1 MAANHLNTRDAAER
15 LSVTP
20 DQIVALIR
28 SGRLPAVNVGVGRKP
43 RWRISEDDL
52 ETFLAA
58 ASYRPKTA
66 ARRARKVK
74 QQDVIEFFK

>member
-1 MAANHLNTRDAAER
+1 MTTYLSTRDAAER
-15 LSVTP
+15 LSVST
-20 DQIVALIR
+20 DQVVSLIR
-28 SGRLPAVNVGVGRKP
+28 AGRLPAVNVGVGRKP
-43 RWRISEDDL
+43 RWRISEDAL

-58 ASYRPKTA
+58 ASYRPKTV